1 MKLEKYLNNLFKN
14 SKKASKKNSIYSKVK
29 DTEDFFHIKDIKEDY
44 ILLKNDKVV
53 VTYEIT
59 QSVSNFLDEY
69 QMKKIAIKNT
79 EAFSK
84 IDIPYSFLSLVKSKD
99 MSIYTDYLTSLM
111 NTAENPFKENA
122 LYKLREY
129 INQKVSQ
136 NDFSSRSFYLI
147 FSDEE
152 SNLREF
158 STKLNYIKKEL
169 KDSNI
174 IIRKLN
180 KQEQIDV
187 LYIYF
192 NPDTNLVD
200 SYDIN
205 EYTVFFA

>member
-1 MKLEKYLNNLFKN
+1 MNLEKYLNNLFKSN
-14 SKKASKKNSIYSKVK
+14 KKVKKNNIYSKVK
-29 DTEDFFHIKDIKEDY
+29 DIEDFFNIKDILDDY
-44 ILLKNDKVV
+44 ILLKNNKIV

-59 QSVSNFLDEY
+59 QSVSNFLDEN

-99 MSIYTDYLTSLM
+99 MSMYTDYLTALM
-111 NTAENPFKENA
+111 NTAENAFKENA

-136 NDFSSRSFYLI
+136 NDFSSRSFYLV

-169 KDSNI
+169 QDSNI

-192 NPDTNLVD
+192 NPDTNLID
-200 SYDIN
+200 NYEIN
-205 EYTVFFA
+205 DYTVFFA